1 MTENQKLYQKQLKR
15 IERAVKNQAKKGYTI
30 TIPDNL
36 FQMPKR
42 VTAKK
47 LSEMAKL
54 TPRKLT
60 ALYGEYTEGGVT
72 KKGLRPTPK
81 KPRKPRKAKS
91 TYAKEIQERGTEEQN
106 QSFNRVRGKTNIID
120 DLIFA
125 IEEISGYNIENSEQ
139 LKREWVHM
147 ITQGIADY
155 GDSYI
160 QYLENAS
167 NEIMEDISEIQSGRY
182 DSSTGSN
189 ARDLS
194 RLLEFN
200 DIKSELMENDEFF
213 GEDWNIYD

>member
-15 IERAVKNQAKKGYTI
+15 IERAVKNQTKKGYTI
-30 TIPDNL
+30 TIPDSL

-81 KPRKPRKAKS
+81 KPRKPRKKKS
-91 TYAKEIQERGTEEQN
+91 TYAKEIEERGTEEQI

-139 LKREWVHM
+139 LKREWIHM

-155 GDSYI
+155 GDEYI

-182 DSSTGSN
+182 DSSTGTN
-189 ARDLS
+189 AKDLS

-200 DIKSELMENDEFF
+200 DIKSELMGNDEFF
-213 GEDWNIYD
+213 GEEWIMYD